1 MSRVALDAGARAFA
15 LARASG
21 RRVDRGAPRDRR
33 DARARASYAPRG
45 EDEGGEEAGAGPSGA
60 GDSPAFS
67 LADVEATED
76 ENALTTMLNRAI
88 FVEDYELAGKAS
100 EKLKALQGMTD
111 AREQLLDW
119 RSLGLANWIASRAE
133 DLGFRYPT
141 AIQRRAALAMM
152 TVNDI
157 VISSQ
162 TGSGK
167 TLAYLMPSVDGLN
180 FVGRGMLQ
188 MVVIVPT
195 RELVVQN
202 CMLIWRILGG
212 NVSKARP
219 GDTANMYRYIGP
231 RGVKVRG
238 VFDMEKHVKN
248 PDPDIAVAEIVV
260 GTPEE
265 LRFLKLQGD
274 LEVDLAQFLIAD
286 EADVLF
292 EKHPEAMAEL
302 LKPSPYE
309 PVMDDR
315 CVCLSGVALSKELVK
330 SCTEQKLMKDPIW
343 ITTGGGLRVPPGI
356 SHRMIV
362 VKDRARKLIAL
373 TRQLRKDLEEA
384 GQDSPPPRTFIFVPN
399 SEAARVT
406 AAPVRKALWGEHKLL
421 MLLPEGIEALR
432 VVQDFKD
439 NKASILV
446 CTAESERGL
455 DMPNIQYIYSLD
467 APSTSSYLHRAGR
480 CGRLGSTTPG
490 VVTSVVSEDELKAL
504 KQAYVDLEINEVI
517 ELEELPAREF
527 ETEEETRQALLDD
540 LFFLMETNADVV
552 NSLEQIFDKSGDQ
565 DEDLYGEDA
574 DADEDD
580 GD

>member
-1 MSRVALDAGARAFA
+1 M
-15 LARASG
+15 RASLSS
-21 RRVDRGAPRDRR
+21 RALV
-33 DARARASYAPRG
+33 ARARETARSDETRHVARRARGGARRGVARAAYTPSDDGASADAG
-45 EDEGGEEAGAGPSGA
+45 TSSEG
-60 GDSPAFS
+60 AFGT
-67 LADVEATED
+67 ADVDGTED
-76 ENALTTMLNRAI
+76 ENALTTILNKAI
-88 FVEDYELAGKAS
+88 FAEDYALAGRAS
-100 EKLKALQGMTD
+100 AKLKRLQGMTD
-111 AREQLLDW
+111 PREQLLDW

-141 AIQRRAALAMM
+141 AIQRRSALAMM
-152 TVNDI
+152 RVNDV

-202 CMLIWRILGG
+202 SMLIWRILGG
-212 NVSKARP
+212 NVSKATP
-219 GDTANMYRYIGP
+219 GDAANMFRYMGP

-238 VFDMEKHVKN
+238 VFDLEKHVRN

-265 LRFLKLQGD
+265 LRLLKLQGD
-274 LEVDLAQFLIAD
+274 LEVDLAQFIIAD

-309 PVMDDR
+309 QVMEDR
-315 CVCLSGVALSKELVK
+315 CVCLSGVALSKDLVK
-330 SCTEQKLMKDPIW
+330 SCTERGLMKEPIW

-362 VKDRARKLIAL
+362 VKDRSRKLIAL

-384 GQDSPPPRTFIFVPN
+384 GEDAPPPRTFIFVPN
-399 SEAARVT
+399 SAAAKTT
-406 AAPVRKALWGEHKLL
+406 AGPVRKALWGEHKLL
-421 MLLPEGIEALR
+421 MLLPEGTEALR
-432 VVQDFKD
+432 VVQDFKE

-480 CGRLGSTTPG
+480 CGRLGTLTPG
-490 VVTSVVSEDELKAL
+490 VVTSVVSEDEVKAL
-504 KQAYVDLEINEVI
+504 KQAYVDLEINDVI
-517 ELEELPAREF
+517 ELEELPPREY
-527 ETEEETRQALLDD
+527 ETAEETQQALLDD
-540 LFFLMETNADVV
+540 LFFLMDTNADVI
-552 NSLEQIFDKSGDQ
+552 NSLEQIFEKSGTQ
-565 DEDLYGEDA
+565 DEDDDDEEE
-574 DADEDD
+574 DEDED
-580 GD
+580 